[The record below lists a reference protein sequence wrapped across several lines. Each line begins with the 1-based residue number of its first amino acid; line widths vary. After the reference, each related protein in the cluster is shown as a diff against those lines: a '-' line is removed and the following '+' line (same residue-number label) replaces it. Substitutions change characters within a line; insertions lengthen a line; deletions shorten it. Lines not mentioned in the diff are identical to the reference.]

1 MTHPLTDRRSR
12 SELVAELYDRHA
24 VGLFAYCHDQLGDDG
39 AAAEALMSV
48 MSGVPAVEP
57 PRAALYALA
66 RREIYRRDVVYADAR
81 VDPVADP
88 ATALVE
94 RVVRE
99 LRPHQREVLLL
110 AVVCGLTIDELAWVL
125 DVAADTAAD
134 LAAAADQRFTQA
146 LGLALACVGEQVP
159 RRLGEVYGA
168 LAVAP
173 TRDVLARLPWRPP
186 PALLRARILAA
197 LGEPPLASG
206 PVSRLGALA
215 PYKALWPTAP
225 AWPVPLAPTD
235 ERTNAGLYEVEITPP
250 AADRISPHEA
260 STEPIPKLHSPPPA
274 LVPMLSAPVPADLEE
289 APPAL
294 REEAEEEPPGSLFV
308 PPSRPERPER
318 PERLERPA
326 EPVYL
331 MPLPAGA
338 DEEESAAE
346 STDVFDVLDLEAPA
360 PEEPA
365 PPAPVTLA
373 PPRPSRRRRAP
384 ARSAKTRDRHHD
396 WVWEVIGLAV
406 CIAIAMIVFF
416 AVPTIVTW

>member
-1 MTHPLTDRRSR
+1 MKDRPVTHPLTDRRSR

-24 VGLFAYCHDQLGDDG
+24 VGLFAYCHDQLGDAG

-134 LAAAADQRFTQA
+134 LAAGADQRFTQA
-146 LGLALACVGEQVP
+146 LGLALAAVGERVP
-159 RRLGEVYGA
+159 GRLGEVYGA

-186 PALLRARILAA
+186 PALLRARIMAA

-206 PVSRLGALA
+206 PVSRLGRLG

-225 AWPVPLAPTD
+225 AWPMPLGPTD

-250 AADRISPHEA
+250 AADRVSPHEA
-260 STEPIPKLHSPPPA
+260 STEPMPKLHSPSPMP
-274 LVPMLSAPVPADLEE
+274 VPLLSAPVPADLEE
-289 APPAL
+289 APAAPP
-294 REEAEEEPPGSLFV
+294 EEAEEEPPGGLFV
-308 PPSRPERPER
+308 PPPRQD
-318 PERLERPA
+318 RPA

-331 MPLPAGA
+331 MPLPAG
-338 DEEESAAE
+338 DEESAAE

-360 PEEPA
+360 PEEHAPEEPA
-365 PPAPVTLA
+365 RPPA
-373 PPRPSRRRRAP
+373 
-384 ARSAKTRDRHHD
+384 
-396 WVWEVIGLAV
+396 
-406 CIAIAMIVFF
+406 
-416 AVPTIVTW
+416 